1 MICASMI
8 SCDLPFEEESVSRD
22 FLIRQGEHYSIP
34 RLMETT
40 DSRSIK
46 FKATFDESASYTLDD
61 PSMQTNKNKLLGF
74 SDCSSLHHENSARF
88 GWQWFNGQLEIYAY
102 CYVDSARVEEFL
114 QAIDI
119 NEENLYEIT
128 KTDEE
133 YIFYINGDRKAAI
146 TRSRDCENGVS
157 YVLYPYFGGSV
168 PAPHDVRVKIGMIQ

>member
-102 CYVDSARVEEFL
+102 CYVDSAWVEEFL

-146 TRSRDCENGVS
+146 TRSRDCESGVS
-157 YVLYPYFGGSV
+157 YVL
-168 PAPHDVRVKIGMIQ
+168 